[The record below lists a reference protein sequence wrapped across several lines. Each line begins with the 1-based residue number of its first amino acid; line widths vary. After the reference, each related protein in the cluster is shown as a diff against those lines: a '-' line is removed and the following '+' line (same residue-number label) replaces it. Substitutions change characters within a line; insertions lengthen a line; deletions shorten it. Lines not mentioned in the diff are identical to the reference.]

1 MGIKRVNGIYTEW
14 KTKPTNK
21 LIGEK
26 RMVGVQLKATYEW
39 EKCNSYVIW
48 KTDSCI
54 EVNDDFNG
62 ENLFLCKY
70 NIHPEVWWDI

>member
-1 MGIKRVNGIYTEW
+1 MGYILSEKQNQQINWLE
-14 KTKPTNK
+14 K
-21 LIGEK
+21 K

>member
-1 MGIKRVNGIYTEW
+1 MGYVLSEKQNQQIDWRKKRTVE
-14 KTKPTNK
+14 
-21 LIGEK
+21 
-26 RMVGVQLKATYEW
+26 VQLKATYKW

-48 KTDSCI
+48 KTDSSA
-54 EVNDDFNG
+54 EVNDYFNG